1 MQKISLEFDTYQSFS
16 KVHAT
21 LYEPKTVVR
30 TLVFVHDLYE
40 HRMRYHSLVT
50 FLTDLGVAVLTYD
63 LRGYRNSL
71 LNHREGF
78 LGNRQD
84 LYRDLEQMVNF
95 MNQRFEGLDTLV
107 MGVGFG
113 ALLAMNHLKRLP
125 QSVDRLILV
134 SPVVSPRFRSLKAL
148 TFKVLG
154 WRSPETYSTGLWPA
168 HLSLLKNGQR
178 YGKWAYLSPDE
189 KTLMSYHLDP
199 LCGRPLYYSSMFEV
213 LQVIRESYL
222 DVQQQVPVDK
232 RVLLIGG
239 KDDPLTNH
247 GLGLINLKQQLVRW
261 GLHVDDVMMFVH
273 QGHDVLSSLADNDVL
288 KSNLQNF
295 ILS

>member
-1 MQKISLEFDTYQSFS
+1 MQKISLEFDTNQSFS

-40 HRMRYHSLVT
+40 HRMRYHPLLT
-50 FLTDLGVAVLTYD
+50 FLTDVGVAVLTYD

-71 LNHREGF
+71 LDHREGF
-78 LGNRQD
+78 LGSRQD
-84 LYRDLEQMVNF
+84 LYSDLEQMVNF
-95 MNQRFEGLDTLV
+95 MNQRYDGLNTLV

-125 QSVDRLILV
+125 QSVDRLVLV
-134 SPVVSPRFRSLKAL
+134 SPVVSPRFRTLKAL

-168 HLSLLKNGQR
+168 HLSLLKNGKR
-178 YGKWAYLSPDE
+178 YGKWAYLSSDE

-199 LCGRPLYYSSMFEV
+199 LCGRPLFYSSMYEV
-213 LQVIRESYL
+213 LQVIHESYL
-222 DVQQQVPVDK
+222 DVKLQVPVDK

-239 KDDPLTNH
+239 KDDPLTNY
-247 GLGLINLKQQLVRW
+247 GLGLINLKQKLVRW
-261 GLHVDDVMMFVH
+261 GVQVADVMMFVN

-288 KSNLQNF
+288 KSSLQNF